1 MQPVQYEGI
10 HLLCLA
16 CGCIGHRKDSCPS
29 LVRGPKSTVDYEGN
43 NVTKAKSSPKEA
55 STTETVQDNGKA
67 NKEEVYGEWM
77 VVKQKTR
84 PFGRGLNTRYGYGR
98 VGVGFKGDRD
108 DKSDSRYPPRDSKPY
123 HRRDM
128 KRKAVEKETFERSVV
143 EPVLSQSNQTYTQ
156 NHRSEVA
163 IDNSGACKSN
173 SLKVSPNHGKKNSM
187 GWESKKWPVK
197 AILNSPLVKENS
209 FSCLGGFTFEAK
221 AQENEYTSKEMGNFS
236 RGQGDTY
243 WRQNDRRDPEGSN
256 RHNGLVREGGFSS
269 LEEHLPPNK
278 GKCSAGLS
286 THRGRGM
293 DKNSKPVLAFSHGQ
307 TNVSSFNQHDLGAT
321 RESLLEAPL

>member
-1 MQPVQYEGI
+1 MVQPVQYEGI

-108 DKSDSRYPPRDSKPY
+108 DRSDSRYPPQDSKPY
-123 HRRDM
+123 HRRDV

-173 SLKVSPNHGKKNSM
+173 SLKVSPNHGKKKTLWV
-187 GWESKKWPVK
+187 GR
-197 AILNSPLVKENS
+197 
-209 FSCLGGFTFEAK
+209 AK
-221 AQENEYTSKEMGNFS
+221 S
-236 RGQGDTY
+236 
-243 WRQNDRRDPEGSN
+243 
-256 RHNGLVREGGFSS
+256 GLLR
-269 LEEHLPPNK
+269 
-278 GKCSAGLS
+278 LS
-286 THRGRGM
+286 
-293 DKNSKPVLAFSHGQ
+293 
-307 TNVSSFNQHDLGAT
+307 
-321 RESLLEAPL
+321 